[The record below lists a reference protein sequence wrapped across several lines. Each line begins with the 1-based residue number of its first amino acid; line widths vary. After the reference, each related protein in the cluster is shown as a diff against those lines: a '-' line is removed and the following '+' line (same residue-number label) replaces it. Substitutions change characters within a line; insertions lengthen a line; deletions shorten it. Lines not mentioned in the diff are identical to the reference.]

1 MKTTYRNLF
10 RIYRQT
16 LSATFANPGD
26 AEAAT
31 LAFRDMP
38 PGMEMSLSSR
48 WDDSNPRHLDN
59 ARAIAAAGA
68 KATFYLNASD
78 PEFVKSTVRPILALG
93 HSVGIHTKTHPF
105 LMQLTPGGLF
115 DEILGNRVAVESA
128 ADTTVNAFTLPFGT
142 CRSRVR
148 PGFERLVGEAL
159 RRTGIFGGGEM
170 FEDPATMYGLPRDEF
185 VGALHYGFDDRHP
198 SRELFLRG
206 VSTAEERFRTGD
218 LPPCGPHVAMGTHS
232 WADDDG
238 MAEITRCFEL
248 RTRNPA
254 APYAGHTWFCTEN
267 EFAASWIQARHTR
280 IVSKT
285 VDGVT
290 VTWTLE
296 RVEPAELGAN
306 VPLFLQFGR
315 GTVSASV
322 SVDASGQAELPHA
335 EGHSVPVRIDA
346 VFSDSDAVSAKFP
359 GVSARLV
366 VDHAAG
372 MARLHV
378 ENRSGASIDG
388 LAVVLRLPLCY
399 ENGFARTA
407 PSDLPDGGEL
417 DLDFDIGHPKDDFET
432 SEGPFL
438 ADAQIDFS
446 TCGEAGRIHAVFR
459 EVLPVRPRPDTMRDA
474 ARVATA
480 LPAVL
485 WTDER
490 LRVLSRP
497 GASLAELDLFPS
509 KHDPAYAGNSYHF
522 HSDDPAW
529 KAQVDA
535 VPANLRG
542 RRRQLIVVEFDANGS
557 EVLFDCHSPADC
569 FVNGTAVKLMD
580 GARFPTLRGRNRIV
594 LALPMDHWKPRGDFA
609 ILDATTLHPLALR
622 AICRP

>member
-1 MKTTYRNLF
+1 MKTTFRNLF
-10 RIYRQT
+10 RTYRQT
-16 LSATFANPGD
+16 LSATFANAGD

-38 PGMEMSLSSR
+38 PGMEMSMSSR
-48 WDDSNPRHLDN
+48 WDDSTPRHLDN

-78 PEFVKSTVRPILALG
+78 PAFVEEIVRPILALG
-93 HSVGIHTKTHPF
+93 HSVGIHTRTHPF
-105 LMQLTPGGLF
+105 PTQLTLGGLF

-128 ADTTVNAFTLPFGT
+128 TDAPVNAFTLPFGACC
-142 CRSRVR
+142 CRAR
-148 PGFERLVGEAL
+148 PGFERYVGEAL
-159 RRTGIFGGGEM
+159 RRTGIFGGGEF
-170 FEDPATMYGLPRDEF
+170 FEDPAAKYGLQHDEF

-198 SRELFLRG
+198 SRELFLKG
-206 VSTAEERFRTGD
+206 VTAAEERFRTGD

-254 APYAGHTWFCTEN
+254 APYAGRTWFCTEN

-280 IVSKT
+280 IVSKAIDGAT
-285 VDGVT
+285 VI
-290 VTWTLE
+290 WTLE

-315 GTVSASV
+315 GPVSASV
-322 SVDASGQAELPHA
+322 SVDASGQAALPHA

-346 VFSDSDAVSAKFP
+346 VFSDSGAESAKFP

-366 VDHAAG
+366 VDRAAG
-372 MARLHV
+372 TARLHV
-378 ENRSGASIDG
+378 ENHSGASIEG

-399 ENGFARTA
+399 ENGFARTTPA
-407 PSDLPDGGEL
+407 DLPDGNAL
-417 DLDFDIGHPKDDFET
+417 DSDFDLGHPEDDSET
-432 SEGPFL
+432 GEGPFL
-438 ADAQIDFS
+438 ADAQIDFR
-446 TCGEAGRIHAVFR
+446 TQGDNGRVHAVFR
-459 EVLPVRPRPDTMRDA
+459 DVLPVRPRPDTMRDA
-474 ARVATA
+474 SRVATA

-490 LRVLSRP
+490 LCVLSRP
-497 GASLAELDLFPS
+497 GASLSGLDLFPS
-509 KHDPAYAGNSYHF
+509 KRDPAYAGNSYHF

-529 KAQVDA
+529 KAQADA
-535 VPANLRG
+535 VPANLRD
-542 RRRQLIVVEFDANGS
+542 RRRQIIVVEFDANGS

-569 FVNGTAVKLMD
+569 FVNGTAVKLKN
-580 GARFPTLRGRNRIV
+580 GVRFPTLRGRNRIV

-609 ILDATTLHPLALR
+609 ILDATTLRPLALR
-622 AICRP
+622 PPR